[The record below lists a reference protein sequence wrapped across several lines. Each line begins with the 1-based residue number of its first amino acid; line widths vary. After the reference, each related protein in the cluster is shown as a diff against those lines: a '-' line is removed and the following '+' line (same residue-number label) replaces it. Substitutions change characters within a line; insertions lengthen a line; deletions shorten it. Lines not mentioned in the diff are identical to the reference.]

1 MKTIVMPTVS
11 NPIDTFHI
19 RTCHG
24 MELFGELYATRRPG
38 GRRVIVR
45 ETTSGA
51 VLFDTDDCYDASN
64 ALNKLDQ
71 WLSRL

>member
-1 MKTIVMPTVS
+1 MKTTVMPTVGD
-11 NPIDTFHI
+11 PIDTFHI
-19 RTCHG
+19 RTDHG
-24 MELFGELYATRRPG
+24 MELNGELYATRRRG

-45 ETTSGA
+45 EMPGGA

-71 WLSRL
+71 WLTGL